1 MAKSL
6 HTREAGCLYIMDLQL
21 FMLEHT
27 SPPELLCRNK
37 ANENGFAQTG
47 RDTGHTAEV
56 IGSGTSWI
64 RAGAVSS
71 SCEGWSGSL
80 SESANPVKMRMKY
93 FRTWYTA
100 RHKCKIC
107 EICDLCNSLFLNY
120 WIYEICNR
128 YEICKY

>member
-6 HTREAGCLYIMDLQL
+6 HTREAGCLCSIDLQL

-27 SPPELLCRNK
+27 SPHELLCRNK

-47 RDTGHTAEV
+47 RDTCCTAEV
-56 IGSGTSWI
+56 IGSRTSCS

-80 SESANPVKMRMKY
+80 SESANPVKNENEV
-93 FRTWYTA
+93 F
-100 RHKCKIC
+100 
-107 EICDLCNSLFLNY
+107 
-120 WIYEICNR
+120 
-128 YEICKY
+128 